1 MYIFKACPPGLTFL
15 CRLLISEDMKT
26 YDMTEGNPFKLI
38 IFYSLPMLI
47 GQIFQQL
54 YSMCDTVIV
63 GRLLGSQALGAVG
76 NTGPMN
82 FLVLGLLFGM
92 TSGFAVITAQR
103 FGAKDEAGLKKSV
116 AQNILLNLV
125 CSIILTV
132 IACSLTKPILK
143 MIHTPEGQFFTDS
156 FNYIF
161 VIYAGI
167 PAFVLYNGCA
177 CVLRAV
183 GDSKTPL
190 YFLIVS
196 SFLNILLDI
205 VFIRYCGMGVG
216 GASLATVISQGVSGI
231 LSFIWIIIKF
241 PSLHVKLSDFN
252 GGRKFMLKHL
262 TIGLSMGFQFS
273 ITAIGVV
280 VLQGALNLF
289 GEVKIASYTAAQ
301 KVEQLVTVAA
311 GVIGTTMTTYSGQN
325 LGAGKVER
333 IREGVVKASIISV
346 SFAVLAALLALLLS
360 DQMTSI
366 FISRNEIGMT
376 AQKWE
381 EILKSSATY
390 LKICGLNFPVLFM
403 LFILRNTLQGVNRGF
418 WPLMGG
424 VFELAARS
432 IAAYTLPSVM
442 GYAGIC
448 AAGPIAWWAATLPLA
463 FACYIQLNSKKH
475 PLC

>member
-1 MYIFKACPPGLTFL
+1 
-15 CRLLISEDMKT
+15 MKT
-26 YDMTEGNPFKLI
+26 YDMTEGNPFRLI

-47 GQIFQQL
+47 GQVFQQL

-63 GRLLGSQALGAVG
+63 GRLLGSSALGAVG

-82 FLVLGLLFGM
+82 FLVLGFLFGM

-116 AQNILLNLV
+116 AQNILLNAASAV
-125 CSIILTV
+125 VITIL
-132 IACSLTKPILK
+132 ACAFTKPILRA
-143 MIHTPEGQFFTDS
+143 IHTPEGSFFNDS

-161 VIYAGI
+161 IIYAGI
-167 PAFVLYNGCA
+167 PALVLYNGCA

-196 SFLNILLDI
+196 SFLNIVLDI
-205 VFIRYCGMGVG
+205 VFIKYCGMGVG
-216 GASLATVISQGVSGI
+216 GAAFATVISQGISGV
-231 LSFIWIIIKF
+231 LSLLWIIIKF

-252 GGRKFMLKHL
+252 GGRQFMMRHL

-289 GEVKIASYTAAQ
+289 GEVKISAYTAAQ

-311 GVIGTTMTTYSGQN
+311 GVIGTTMTTYAGQN
-325 LGAGKVER
+325 LGAGRIDR
-333 IREGVVKASIISV
+333 IREGVTKSTIISV
-346 SFAVLAALLALLLS
+346 SFAVLAAVLALLLS
-360 DQMTSI
+360 DQMTAI
-366 FISRNEIGMT
+366 FIDRNEAGMT
-376 AQKWE
+376 AEKWA

-390 LKICGLNFPVLFM
+390 LKICGLNFPVLFV
-403 LFILRNTLQGVNRGF
+403 LFIYRNTLQGVNRGF

-424 VFELAARS
+424 VFELVARTV
-432 IAAYTLPSVM
+432 AAYTLPSVL

-448 AAGPIAWWAATLPLA
+448 AAGPIAWAAAAIPLA
-463 FACYIQLNSKKH
+463 FACYIQLYSKKH
-475 PLC
+475 PLV